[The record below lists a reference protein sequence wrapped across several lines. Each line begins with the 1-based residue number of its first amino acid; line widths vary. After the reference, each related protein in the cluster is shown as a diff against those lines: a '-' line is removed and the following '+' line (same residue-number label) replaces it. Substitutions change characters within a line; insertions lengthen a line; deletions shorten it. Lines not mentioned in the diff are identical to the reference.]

1 MPKFTGNTIEEAIEK
16 GLSELSLTKDEAKIT
31 IVNEGKKGFFG
42 MGKKEAIVEVDK
54 NPAIHLQDTTPKI
67 TPEVTSDL
75 EEVAVDAIEEVEDT
89 AETVEVMEEEIS
101 NEEVETTSNVPVSSE
116 EALDDEEALKE
127 LGLYLTKITQEL
139 NAPALLRVERQK
151 EVIIFHL
158 DSQKQGLLIG
168 KHGKVLNALQ
178 YLAQVFIHR
187 KAKNK
192 ISVVVNVGDYRQR
205 RQEILERL
213 AKRTAEKVQTTRHPV
228 FLEPMPAFE
237 RKKIHSVLSKNP
249 YVTTHSEGDE
259 PYRYLVV
266 EPSDKS
272 IL

>member
-54 NPAIHLQDTTPKI
+54 NPAIHLQDTTQSNI
-67 TPEVTSDL
+67 PEETAASDSQ
-75 EEVAVDAIEEVEDT
+75 EVQ
-89 AETVEVMEEEIS
+89 EEEI
-101 NEEVETTSNVPVSSE
+101 VPVEVTKEVVAPEKEESE
-116 EALDDEEALKE
+116 VLEANDDQTDEEALKE

-139 NAPALLRVERQK
+139 NAPALLRMERQK
-151 EVIIFHL
+151 DVIIFHL
-158 DSQKQGLLIG
+158 DSEKQGLLIG

-192 ISVVVNVGDYRQR
+192 IAVVVNVGDYRQR

-213 AKRTAEKVQTTRHPV
+213 AKRTAEKVQQTRHPV

-237 RKKIHSVLSKNP
+237 RKQIHSVLSKNP